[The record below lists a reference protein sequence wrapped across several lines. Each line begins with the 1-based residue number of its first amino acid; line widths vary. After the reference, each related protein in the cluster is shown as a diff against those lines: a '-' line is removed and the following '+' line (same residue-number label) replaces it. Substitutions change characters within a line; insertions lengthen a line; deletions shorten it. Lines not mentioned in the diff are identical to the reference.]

1 MAAQPEDHQMEGV
14 EAPAQVADKGK
25 GKATDTMEESAD
37 DDSSDE
43 SGDEAQAVE
52 EPEDEDTLA
61 EIDETNIMGSRTRG
75 KTIDFAK
82 AAAELGEDED
92 EDDDEDFNDP
102 DDEMKD

>member
-1 MAAQPEDHQMEGV
+1 M
-14 EAPAQVADKGK
+14 
-25 GKATDTMEESAD
+25 TNT
-37 DDSSDE
+37 
-43 SGDEAQAVE
+43 

>member
-1 MAAQPEDHQMEGV
+1 MRVRFPKLNKAQPHS
-14 EAPAQVADKGK
+14 
-25 GKATDTMEESAD
+25 TSILTTNT
-37 DDSSDE
+37 
-43 SGDEAQAVE
+43 